1 MTTPT
6 RSPTKR
12 FSLAS
17 SASQSRQS
25 VHFDDETP
33 ETIDSSL
40 KKRLSV
46 TSYPPY
52 KSFSSSL
59 GSSRRD
65 DCESPRGRQS
75 IALLSPT
82 KRSVEASCPKI
93 DATTQK
99 RYDDDSPWSRRQH
112 SIMLS
117 PTKYSVAV
125 SSYPKI
131 DPTRPVNDDHNHS
144 PRKRRRSIALP
155 LTTTSIPNIHQIKNS
170 TKSPRKRRFSTISPP
185 LHDPI
190 HDTTPISPFKR
201 RTSSEDYD
209 PSFSPQTRK
218 LCIIPPSTNKP
229 PPQVCAEIN
238 ERIRSTFHYP
248 DFDFIQHVQ
257 HRSYVIRTQH
267 FCKESECVTMLDTGV
282 DDLLQRMF
290 QNLPPLQPNTS
301 MNIDIRAS
309 PGKGLGMFS
318 RKNMS
323 IGEAFFIEYPT
334 VITPYVIGLSIGLSA
349 LYADVFG
356 KLSGPVFGEL
366 MDLSSSS
373 SSILDETHQDIH
385 EAIMRINALAI
396 ELPVPNGEFSEL
408 NTHRAIFLQTS
419 RCNHR
424 FEFFFYF
431 YFIYI
436 YKLFSPFFLL
446 FLTPIFIFFR

>member
-6 RSPTKR
+6 RSPTKG

-17 SASQSRQS
+17 SASQSRPS

-33 ETIDSSL
+33 LAETIDSSL

-46 TSYPPY
+46 ASHPSY
-52 KSFSSSL
+52 KSSL
-59 GSSRRD
+59 ESRRD

-75 IALLSPT
+75 IALSPT
-82 KRSVEASCPKI
+82 KRSVEASFPKI
-93 DATTQK
+93 DATPK
-99 RYDDDSPWSRRQH
+99 RDDSPWSRRQH
-112 SIMLS
+112 SIVLS
-117 PTKYSVAV
+117 PTKHSVAA
-125 SSYPKI
+125 KI
-131 DPTRPVNDDHNHS
+131 DPTRPVNDDDDS
-144 PRKRRRSIALP
+144 PRRRRRSIVLP
-155 LTTTSIPNIHQIKNS
+155 LTTTSVPNIHQINS
-170 TKSPRKRRFSTISPP
+170 KSPRKRRFSTISPP

-190 HDTTPISPFKR
+190 HDPPISPFKR
-201 RTSSEDYD
+201 RTSSEDKIQQQQHD
-209 PSFSPQTRK
+209 PSFSPRTRK
-218 LCIIPPSTNKP
+218 LCTIPPSTNKP

-238 ERIRSTFHYP
+238 QRIRSTFHYS

-257 HRSYVIRTQH
+257 HRSYVVRTQY
-267 FCKESECVTMLDTGV
+267 FKESECVTMLDTGV

-290 QNLPPLQPNTS
+290 ENLPPQPNTT

-318 RKNMS
+318 RKNIS
-323 IGEAFFIEYPT
+323 NGEAFFIEYPT

-366 MDLSSSS
+366 MNLSSSS
-373 SSILDETHQDIH
+373 SIPGETHQDVH

-396 ELPVPNGEFSEL
+396 ELPVPSGEFSEL

-424 FEFFFYF
+424 LSFFFL
-431 YFIYI
+431 
-436 YKLFSPFFLL
+436 YKLFFF
-446 FLTPIFIFFR
+446 PIIPDIIFAFS

>member
-17 SASQSRQS
+17 SASQSRPS
-25 VHFDDETP
+25 VRFDDDETP

-46 TSYPPY
+46 APY
-52 KSFSSSL
+52 KSSL
-59 GSSRRD
+59 ETRRD

-75 IALLSPT
+75 IALSPT

-93 DATTQK
+93 DATPK
-99 RYDDDSPWSRRQH
+99 RDDSPWNRRQH
-112 SIMLS
+112 SIVLS
-117 PTKYSVAV
+117 PTKHSVV

-131 DPTRPVNDDHNHS
+131 DPTRPTVNDHDDDGS
-144 PRKRRRSIALP
+144 PRRRRCRSIVLP
-155 LTTTSIPNIHQIKNS
+155 LTTTSVPNIHHINS
-170 TKSPRKRRFSTISPP
+170 KSPRKRRFSTISPP

-201 RTSSEDYD
+201 RTSSEDKIQQHD
-209 PSFSPQTRK
+209 PSFSPRTRK
-218 LCIIPPSTNKP
+218 LCTIPPSNNKP

-238 ERIRSTFHYP
+238 QRIRSTFHYP

-257 HRSYVIRTQH
+257 HRSYVVRTQY
-267 FCKESECVTMLDTGV
+267 FKESECVTMLDTGV

-290 QNLPPLQPNTS
+290 ENLPPQLPNTT
-301 MNIDIRAS
+301 MNIDIRPS

-318 RKNMS
+318 QRNIS
-323 IGEAFFIEYPT
+323 NGEAFFIEYPT

-349 LYADVFG
+349 LYADIFG

-373 SSILDETHQDIH
+373 SIPGEFHQDVH

-396 ELPVPNGEFSEL
+396 ELPVPSGEFSEL

-424 FEFFFYF
+424 FEFYL
-431 YFIYI
+431 FINYSLSLS
-436 YKLFSPFFLL
+436 LFPNF
-446 FLTPIFIFFR
+446 